1 MTTLAQSAEASP
13 PITLNNPP
21 LDLRRNLFAFGGD
34 AMFWSIGAYFIPLT
48 TVITALAAELTDD
61 KVLIG
66 MLSLAWYVAYLLPQ
80 LFAARLVHGKLR
92 TKPYSVIP
100 SIIGRPV
107 ILLFAAWLFISR
119 AQQPTLTVWLL
130 IGMIAVLMIFD
141 AFTTQAWFDMMG
153 RALSPRVRARVITVN
168 SLIGSVGG
176 IGAGLVVAQVLA
188 SSQLPFPVNYA
199 LLFFLAWL
207 FITFSLVSMLFI
219 KERVSEALSTTQ
231 AHPSNFNAKLREAWR
246 SDPAFRRM
254 LITRLLT
261 GVENMAAAFY
271 VVFARERLGLP
282 DSAIGVFT
290 IAYVVGGIIGIT
302 LFGTLSERYGPR
314 RAINAACTLQFIA
327 PLIAFLIA
335 TFQPTN
341 FPTSQPNNLPT
352 FAYLAL
358 IVVMAINGAVNRSTQ
373 VGFFSYAQDS
383 APEADRPIYV
393 GAVSTI
399 AGTASLLPVF
409 GGVLIDTLLRSG
421 FSSTAYPALFGIAV
435 VIVGIGAWLSFGL
448 PKTQRI

>member
-1 MTTLAQSAEASP
+1 
-13 PITLNNPP
+13 
-21 LDLRRNLFAFGGD
+21 
-34 AMFWSIGAYFIPLT
+34 
-48 TVITALAAELTDD
+48 
-61 KVLIG
+61 

-80 LFAARLVHGKLR
+80 LFAARLVHGRRR

-100 SIIGRPV
+100 SILGRPV

-188 SSQLPFPVNYA
+188 SPQLPFPVNYA

-219 KERVSEALSTTQ
+219 KERTSEAPPTTQ
-231 AHPSNFNAKLREAWR
+231 AHQSGSDFNTKLREAWR
-246 SDPAFRRM
+246 NDPAFRRM

-290 IAYVVGGIIGIT
+290 IAYVVGGLIGIT

-314 RAINAACTLQFIA
+314 RAINAACMLQFIA
-327 PLIAFLIA
+327 PLIAFILA
-335 TFQPTN
+335 TFLPSN
-341 FPTSQPNNLPT
+341 TSSISY
-352 FAYLAL
+352 AAL
-358 IVVMAINGAVNRSTQ
+358 VLVMAINGAV
-373 VGFFSYAQDS
+373 SYAQDS

-409 GGVLIDTLLRSG
+409 GGVLIDTLLRS
-421 FSSTAYPALFGIAV
+421 SLSATAYPTLFGIV
-435 VIVGIGAWLSFGL
+435 VVVVGIGAWLSFGL
-448 PKTQRI
+448 PKTQRV